1 MYDFG
6 KKEAEETVMPGLGGR
21 VIRCGSCFQAQED
34 GEGSDS
40 RCCDI
45 PEQNFQRRGRSNHW
59 ESAWLH
65 QSRLALGSLDDS
77 VPATQL
83 S

>member
-1 MYDFG
+1 MCDFG
-6 KKEAEETVMPGLGGR
+6 QNEAEGTVMPGVG
-21 VIRCGSCFQAQED
+21 VVRCSSRFQAQQD
-34 GEGSDS
+34 GESSDS
-40 RCCDI
+40 RCRDI
-45 PEQNFQRRGRSNHW
+45 PEQKFQRQGRSNHW